1 MSFRNPSR
9 VRRLAVGAAIAIGLA
24 VGPMSAAPA
33 SATSIYCDPE
43 IEAACFVVGTVVCKV
58 VYKGRPCLA

>member
-1 MSFRNPSR
+1 MTFSNSSR
-9 VRRLAVGAAIAIGLA
+9 VRRLAVAAAVAVGLA
-24 VGPMSAAPA
+24 VAPMTATPA

-43 IEAACFVVGTVVCKV
+43 IQTGCYVVATVVCKV